1 MKKSLLFLVLF
12 FPFVVLSQSLTDT
25 TSIRK
30 ALDLGNEYL
39 NKGRNDLALETYQ
52 KALESAQKMVG
63 EKHALTAQCYDLL
76 GIAYWNGGN
85 TEFALSHQFNALQL
99 RKELFGE
106 SSEEVASSYNN
117 LGLIYAANEPDKALD
132 NYENALRGFEKKYG
146 ANHPKIANT
155 YNNIALIY
163 MQKKDFGMAN
173 EYFADV
179 LRIRKE
185 VFGEKHP
192 NVAFVYQNFAQL
204 LMEQNKLE
212 EAHQYLNNALTI
224 YQSNYG
230 EKHPEIANTY
240 NLIGTVF
247 GKQKKYDAALN
258 SFQKSLIANVQD
270 FNNTSLY
277 ENPKGDTYYNGQ
289 LLLVT
294 LMLKAQSIE
303 AKYFNKN
310 PLFKELKL
318 ALETLESASALADEL
333 RQHLTSYQDKLAL
346 GNVTSEIYEDAVR
359 LSFTMSLVSVK
370 RADYHRKAFEFAEKS
385 KAAVLLESIADANAK
400 SFAGIPQ
407 DLLEKE
413 KSLDAEIAFIEQQL
427 AEGVASK
434 ESEWREKLLKAKSQK
449 QTFVKELEAN
459 YPSYFNLKF
468 NVKTAGINDLQS
480 IIEDKTALISY
491 FVPEKDNRVYI
502 FVITKGKFMAH
513 NLPQEEN
520 FHGLTDGLR
529 TAIRFQV
536 SKPYT
541 DFAYRLYK
549 QLIHNIVPKNIEK
562 LVIIPHGKLG
572 SVPFDAFLTKKSQ
585 NEVINYSEL
594 PYLAKKYSISYN
606 FSSTLYFQNKSKPRN
621 KTQQGIFLCAPV
633 HFEGE
638 NYHPMRSAL
647 ASLVA
652 TEHEVKE
659 IEKIFGDKKLPSHL
673 LTKEEAQEKYIK
685 SGKLKDFQYIHFATH
700 GVVDA
705 ESPERSQVFL
715 ANDESKTEDGSL
727 YTGEIYN
734 LVLDADLVTL
744 SACETGLGKVAKG
757 EGVIGLSRALAY
769 AGARNMVVSLWTVA
783 DQSTSELMIDFYQHL
798 LNDGAN
804 NAYPKSLQSAKKQ
817 MIADKN
823 FASPFFWSP
832 FILIG
837 E

>member
-1 MKKSLLFLVLF
+1 MRTLLLFLVLS
-12 FPFVVLSQSLTDT
+12 FPFAVFCQNLTDT

-30 ALDLGNEYL
+30 SLELGNEYL
-39 NKGRNDLALETYQ
+39 NKGRNDLALDTYQ
-52 KALESAQKMVG
+52 KALEASLKMVG
-63 EKHALTAQCYDLL
+63 EKHPLTAQCYDLL
-76 GIAYWNGGN
+76 GITFWNGGN
-85 TEFALSHQFNALQL
+85 TEFALSYQFKALQL

-106 SSEEVASSYNN
+106 DAEEVASSYNN
-117 LGLIYAANEPDKALD
+117 LGLIYAANDPDKALD

-185 VFGEKHP
+185 AFGEKHP

-204 LMEQNKLE
+204 FIEQNKLN
-212 EAHQYLNNALTI
+212 EAHKYLNDALSI

-230 EKHPEIANTY
+230 EKHPEIANTL

-247 GKQKKYDAALN
+247 AKQKKYDDALN
-258 SFQKSLIANVQD
+258 SFQKSLIANVQN
-270 FNNTSLY
+270 FNSTSLQD
-277 ENPKGDTYYNGQ
+277 NPKGDTYYNGQ
-289 LLLVT
+289 LLLVS

-303 AKYFNKN
+303 SRYYNKN

-318 ALETLESASALADEL
+318 ALQTLENASTLADDL
-333 RQHLTSYQDKLAL
+333 RQHLTSHQDKIAL

-359 LSFTMSLVSVK
+359 ISHAMSMVSLDK
-370 RADYHRKAFEFAEKS
+370 KYYQQKAFEFAEKS

-407 DLLEKE
+407 ELLEKE
-413 KSLDAEIAFIEQQL
+413 KTLDAEIAYLEQQL
-427 AEGVASK
+427 AEGIAAK
-434 ESEWREKLLKAKSQK
+434 EGALMEKLLTAKNQK
-449 QTFVKELEAN
+449 QSFIKELEKQ
-459 YPSYFNLKF
+459 YPAYFNLKF
-468 NVKTAGINDLQS
+468 NVKTTNVADIQS
-480 IIEDKTALISY
+480 IIDEKTALVSY
-491 FVPEKDNRVYI
+491 FVPEKDARVYV
-502 FVITKGKFMAH
+502 FVISKNKFQAH

-520 FHGLTDGLR
+520 FSGLADGLR

-536 SKPYT
+536 QKPYS

-549 QLIHNIVPKNIEK
+549 QLINKLIPKNIEK
-562 LVIIPHGKLG
+562 LIIIPDGKLG
-572 SVPFDAFLTKKSQ
+572 SVPFESFLTKKVSGEKIDYTQ
-585 NEVINYSEL
+585 L
-594 PYLAKKYSISYN
+594 PYLVKKYSVSYN
-606 FSSTLYFQNKSKPRN
+606 FSSTLYYQNKTKAR
-621 KTQQGIFLCAPV
+621 KETKQGIFLCAPI
-633 HFEGE
+633 HFETE
-638 NYHPMRSAL
+638 NYHPMRSVL
-647 ASLVA
+647 ASLLA

-659 IEKIFGDKKLPSHL
+659 IEKIFATKNLPSHV
-673 LTKEEAQEKYIK
+673 LTKEEAQEKFIK

-715 ANDESKTEDGSL
+715 ANDESKAEDGSL

-769 AGARNMVVSLWTVA
+769 AGARNMIVSLWTVA

-798 LNDGAN
+798 LNDGAS